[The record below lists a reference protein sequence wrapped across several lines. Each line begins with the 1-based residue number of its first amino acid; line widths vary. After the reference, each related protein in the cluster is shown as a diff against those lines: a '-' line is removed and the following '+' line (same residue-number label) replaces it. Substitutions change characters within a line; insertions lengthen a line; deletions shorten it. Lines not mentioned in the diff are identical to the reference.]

1 MMSSQQT
8 GGPRTEALDSPE
20 AAVEQDGAEWLK
32 EDQQLPRR
40 PRRRL
45 MAPIPVALLAV
56 LLIAGGFIA
65 GVEVEK
71 GQANPTGGRSAAG
84 AGAFASRAGG
94 AATGRA
100 GAGRTSGSTSG
111 GSAAAGG
118 TAGGSGF
125 VGAGG
130 GVTAGEVSYLQGST
144 LYVENPQGDTIKVN
158 TSAASKITKTVATK
172 VSSIHPGETVVV
184 LGEPGSNGSI
194 SATSVNMGASAT
206 PGARRVS
213 GGATTGSAA
222 SGSEPALFGRG
233 G

>member
-1 MMSSQQT
+1 MSSQPKD
-8 GGPRTEALDSPE
+8 GPRTDALNPPG
-20 AAVEQDGAEWLK
+20 APVEQDGAGWLE
-32 EDQQLPRR
+32 EDQELPRR

-45 MAPIPVALLAV
+45 LAPIPVGLLAI

-71 GQANPTGGRSAAG
+71 GQATPTGGRSTAG
-84 AGAFASRAGG
+84 VGAFASRAGG

-100 GAGRTSGSTSG
+100 GFGRASGATTG

-118 TAGGSGF
+118 TTGGGAF
-125 VGAGG
+125 AGAGG

-144 LYVENPQGDTIKVN
+144 LYVQNIQGDTIKVN
-158 TSAASKITKTVATK
+158 TSPTSKITKTVATK
-172 VSSIHPGETVVV
+172 VSSIHPGESVVV
-184 LGEPGSNGSI
+184 LGQPGSSGSI
-194 SATSVNMGASAT
+194 SATSVSVGASAT

-213 GGATTGSAA
+213 GGTSTGSTS

>member
-1 MMSSQQT
+1 MSSQQT
-8 GGPRTEALDSPE
+8 DGSRTEALDPPG
-20 AAVEQDGAEWLK
+20 APVEQDGAEWLE
-32 EDQQLPRR
+32 EDQELPRR

-45 MAPIPVALLAV
+45 IAPIPVALLAV

-71 GQANPTGGRSAAG
+71 GQGNPTGGRSAAG

-100 GAGRTSGSTSG
+100 GFSRASGSTTS

-118 TAGGSGF
+118 ASGSGGF
-125 VGAGG
+125 AG
-130 GVTAGEVSYLQGST
+130 GVTAGEVSYLQGSI
-144 LYVENPQGDTIKVN
+144 LYVENIQGNTIKVN

-194 SATSVNMGASAT
+194 SATSVSVGAGAT
-206 PGARRVS
+206 PGAQRVS
-213 GGATTGSAA
+213 GGASTGSTS